1 MKKTGSLR
9 VSSTKYQ
16 VQSIHYGVQLL
27 KKSLLDTSLKGKS
40 KKNEIQSISLSTQ
53 YLILF
58 TLLITTFSFAQVAL
72 TAKTSK
78 KTLGV
83 NQRFRLEYNINNQ
96 EADNFKLPNFKNF
109 KVVQGPSQSVSNSYS
124 YVNGKAQSTFSKTYT
139 YIVEPLKKGT
149 FTLPSASIDYQGKK
163 IKSNA
168 ITLKVV
174 DPVDLPKNPND
185 PNYIASQNIK
195 MIVTISDENPY
206 VGEPIYAEY
215 RLYVNDLSINSFNV
229 DTPPNYEGFWS
240 QVLDNKNPQFKD
252 GKYKGEM
259 WKYAVLHK
267 VVLIPQSNGELTVN
281 PMSADLVVGV
291 PTGRGDFFGNMITR
305 NVSQRLVS
313 DKKVIKVKS
322 LPLEG
327 KPLDFTGAVGNF
339 HYEVNTSRSVFKANE
354 SAQIKVKVAG
364 KGNLKLFE
372 LPNIVTPKELEV
384 YDPERKE
391 QVNVT
396 TTGLSGNIVNAYTVV
411 PQFKGKFKV
420 PSTSF
425 SYFDPKDEKYHT
437 ITSKEILLDVTQ
449 GKELVT
455 SSGAD
460 YSNGAL
466 KQTVKATGN
475 DFRYIHTSTKL
486 ELINKRDFYKT
497 KLFYILLLLPLV
509 ILPLGVFASKKQRE
523 LSRDI
528 RRNKLRKADKLTK
541 KYLASAKKELGNK
554 TTFYSSLEKALH
566 NYLKAK
572 LQVETTDISKDKI
585 ADMLTKKGVAAE
597 AVTQFIEVFSA
608 CEFARYAA
616 SSDAKMNE
624 DFDKAK
630 QAITVL
636 DKNL

>member
-1 MKKTGSLR
+1 MQKGTIMKRTGNL
-9 VSSTKYQ
+9 VS
-16 VQSIHYGVQLL
+16 SIHYGVQPL
-27 KKSLLDTSLKGKS
+27 KKSLLNTYLKGKR
-40 KKNEIQSISLSTQ
+40 KKNGIQSISLNTQ

-58 TLLITTFSFAQVAL
+58 TLLITTFSFAQVEL

-78 KTLGV
+78 KTLGE

-96 EADNFKLPNFKNF
+96 EADDFKLPSFKNF

-124 YVNGKAQSTFSKTYT
+124 YVNGKAQRTFSKTYT
-139 YIVEPLKKGT
+139 YIVEPLRKGT
-149 FTLPSASIDYQGKK
+149 FTLPPATIEYQGKK
-163 IKSNA
+163 IESNA

-174 DPVDLPKNPND
+174 DAIDLPKNPND

-195 MIVTISDENPY
+195 MVVTISDQNPY

-215 RLYVNDLSINSFNV
+215 RLYVNELSINSFNV

-240 QVLDNKNPQFKD
+240 QVLDNENPQFKE
-252 GKYKGEM
+252 GRYKGEL

-327 KPLDFTGAVGNF
+327 KPLGFTGAVGNYSF
-339 HYEVNTSRSVFKANE
+339 EVNTSRSVFKANE
-354 SAQIKVKVAG
+354 SAQVKVKVGG

-384 YDPERKE
+384 YDSERKE
-391 QVNVT
+391 QVAVT
-396 TTGLSGNIVNAYTVV
+396 TSGLTGSIENAYTVV

-420 PSTSF
+420 PTTSF
-425 SYFDPKDEKYHT
+425 SYFNPKDEKYHT
-437 ITSKEILLDVTQ
+437 IVSDEIVLDVTE
-449 GKELVT
+449 GKELIT
-455 SSGAD
+455 SGGAD

-475 DFRYIHTSTKL
+475 DFRYIHTAT
-486 ELINKRDFYKT
+486 ELQLIEKTDFYKT
-497 KLFYILLLLPLV
+497 KLFYVLLLMPLV

-523 LSRDI
+523 LSRDVS
-528 RRNKLRKADKLTK
+528 RNKLRKADKLTK

-572 LQVETTDISKDKI
+572 LQVETTDISKDSI
-585 ADMLTKKGVAAE
+585 ADMLTKKGVSTDAISK
-597 AVTQFIEVFSA
+597 FIEVFSA

-616 SSDAKMNE
+616 SSDEKMKE

-630 QAITVL
+630 EAITVL

>member
-1 MKKTGSLR
+1 MQKRTIMKRIGSLR

-16 VQSIHYGVQLL
+16 VQSMGL
-27 KKSLLDTSLKGKS
+27 KELIVKRVDHKLQGL
-40 KKNEIQSISLSTQ
+40 ISNFLNPF
-53 YLILF
+53 YFLLF
-58 TLLITTFSFAQVAL
+58 TFFVTTLSFGQVEL
-72 TAKTSK
+72 TARTSK
-78 KTLGV
+78 KTLGE

-124 YVNGKAQSTFSKTYT
+124 YVNGKAQSTFSKTYS
-139 YIVEPLKKGT
+139 YILEPIGKGT
-149 FTLPSASIDYQGKK
+149 FTLPPATIEYQGKK
-163 IKSNA
+163 ISSNT
-168 ITLKVV
+168 ITLVVV
-174 DPVDLPKNPND
+174 DAVDLPKNPND

-195 MIVTISDENPY
+195 MVVTISDENPY

-215 RLYVNDLSINSFNV
+215 RLYVNQLSINRFDV

-240 QVLDNKNPQFKD
+240 QVLDNENPQFKD

-267 VVLIPQSNGELTVN
+267 VVLIPQRNGELTVN
-281 PMSADLVVGV
+281 PMSANLTVGV

-305 NVSQRLVS
+305 NVNQRLVS

-327 KPLDFTGAVGNF
+327 KPLDFTGAVGDYS
-339 HYEVNTSRSVFKANE
+339 YEVNTSRSVFKANE

-372 LPNIVTPKELEV
+372 LPNIITPKELEV

-391 QVNVT
+391 QVRVT
-396 TTGLSGNIVNAYTVV
+396 STGLTGSLENAYTVV
-411 PQFKGKFKV
+411 PQYKGKFKV

-425 SYFDPKDEKYHT
+425 SYFNPIDKKYHT
-437 ITSKEILLDVTQ
+437 IASDEIILDVTE
-449 GKELVT
+449 GKELAAST
-455 SSGAD
+455 GAD

-475 DFRYIHTSTKL
+475 DFRYIHTST
-486 ELINKRDFYKT
+486 ELALIEKTDFYKT

-554 TTFYSSLEKALH
+554 ATFYSSLEKALH

-572 LQVETTDISKDKI
+572 LHVETTDISKDSI
-585 ADMLTKKGVAAE
+585 AEMLTNKGVSNDAI
-597 AVTQFIEVFSA
+597 TQFIEVFSA

-616 SSDAKMNE
+616 SSDEKMKE

-630 QAITVL
+630 QAITEL

>member
-1 MKKTGSLR
+1 MKRIGSLR
-9 VSSTKYQ
+9 ISSTKYQ
-16 VQSIHYGVQLL
+16 VQSMGL
-27 KKSLLDTSLKGKS
+27 KELIVK
-40 KKNEIQSISLSTQ
+40 STQ
-53 YLILF
+53 HQLQGLTSNCLNPFYFLLF
-58 TLLITTFSFAQVAL
+58 TFFVTTFGFSQVELIAR
-72 TAKTSK
+72 TSK
-78 KTLGV
+78 KTLGE

-124 YVNGKAQSTFSKTYT
+124 IVNGKAQSTFSKTYS
-139 YIVEPLKKGT
+139 YILEPIGKGT
-149 FTLPSASIDYQGKK
+149 FTLEPASIEYQGKT

-168 ITLKVV
+168 ITIKVV
-174 DPVDLPKNPND
+174 DAVDLPKDPND

-195 MIVTISDENPY
+195 MVVTISDENPY

-215 RLYVNDLSINSFNV
+215 RLYVNQLAINSFDV

-240 QVLDNKNPQFKD
+240 QVLDNKNPQFRD

-267 VVLIPQSNGELTVN
+267 VVLIPQRNGELTVN
-281 PMSADLVVGV
+281 PMSADLIVGV

-305 NVSQRLVS
+305 NVNQRLVS
-313 DKKVIKVKS
+313 DKKIIKVKS

-327 KPLDFTGAVGNF
+327 KPLNFTGAVGQYS
-339 HYEVNTSRSVFKANE
+339 YEVNTSRSVFKANE
-354 SAQIKVKVAG
+354 SAQIKVKVSG

-391 QVNVT
+391 KVTVT
-396 TTGLSGNIVNAYTVV
+396 TSGLTGNIENAYTVV
-411 PQFKGKFKV
+411 PQYKGKFKV
-420 PSTSF
+420 PATSF
-425 SYFDPKDEKYHT
+425 SYFNPKEEKYYT
-437 ITSKEILLDVTQ
+437 INSDEIILDVTE
-449 GKELVT
+449 GKELIT
-455 SSGAD
+455 STGAD

-475 DFRYIHTSTKL
+475 DFRYVHTSTVL
-486 ELINKRDFYKT
+486 EPIEKSDFYKT

-528 RRNKLRKADKLTK
+528 SRNKLRKADKLTK

-572 LQVETTDISKDKI
+572 LQVETTDISKDRI
-585 ADMLTKKGVAAE
+585 AEILSKRGVSNE
-597 AVTQFIEVFSA
+597 SISQFIEVFSA
-608 CEFARYAA
+608 CEFARYAV
-616 SSDAKMNE
+616 SSDEKMKE

-630 QAITVL
+630 QAITEL

>member
-1 MKKTGSLR
+1 MQKRTIMKRIGSLR

-16 VQSIHYGVQLL
+16 VQSMGLKELIVKSIQYQLQGL
-27 KKSLLDTSLKGKS
+27 TSNNL
-40 KKNEIQSISLSTQ
+40 NPFYFL
-53 YLILF
+53 LF
-58 TLLITTFSFAQVAL
+58 TFFVTTFGFSQVEL
-72 TAKTSK
+72 TARTSK
-78 KTLGV
+78 KTLGE

-124 YVNGKAQSTFSKTYT
+124 IVNGKATSTFSKTYT
-139 YIVEPLKKGT
+139 YILEPIGKGT
-149 FTLPSASIDYQGKK
+149 FTLEPASIDYQGKT

-168 ITLKVV
+168 ITVKVV
-174 DPVDLPKNPND
+174 DAVDLPKDPND

-195 MIVTISDENPY
+195 MVVTISDENPY

-215 RLYVNDLSINSFNV
+215 RLYVNQLAINSFDV

-267 VVLIPQSNGELTVN
+267 VVLIPQRNGELTVN
-281 PMSADLVVGV
+281 PMSADLIVGV

-305 NVSQRLVS
+305 NVNQRLVS
-313 DKKVIKVKS
+313 DKKIIKVKS

-327 KPLDFTGAVGNF
+327 KPLDFTGAVGNYA
-339 HYEVNTSRSVFKANE
+339 YEVNTSRSVFKANE
-354 SAQIKVKVAG
+354 SAQIKVKVSG

-391 QVNVT
+391 QVTVT
-396 TTGLSGNIVNAYTVV
+396 TSGLTGNIENAYTVV
-411 PQFKGKFKV
+411 PQYKGKFKV

-425 SYFDPKDEKYHT
+425 SYFNPSEEKYYT
-437 ITSKEILLDVTQ
+437 IKSDEIVLDVTE
-449 GKELVT
+449 GKELAT
-455 SSGAD
+455 STGAD
-460 YSNGAL
+460 YSNAAL
-466 KQTVKATGN
+466 KQNVRTTGN
-475 DFRYIHTSTKL
+475 DFRYIHTST
-486 ELINKRDFYKT
+486 ELALIEKTDFYQT
-497 KLFYILLLLPLV
+497 KLFYILLLMPLV

-528 RRNKLRKADKLTK
+528 SRNKLKKADKLTR

-572 LQVETTDISKDKI
+572 LQVETTDISKDSI
-585 ADMLTKKGVAAE
+585 AEMLTKKGVSAQAIS
-597 AVTQFIEVFSA
+597 QFIEVFSA
-608 CEFARYAA
+608 CEFARYAP
-616 SSDAKMNE
+616 SSDEKMKE

-630 QAITVL
+630 KAITDL

>member
-1 MKKTGSLR
+1 MQKRTIMKKTGN
-9 VSSTKYQ
+9 TF
-16 VQSIHYGVQLL
+16 LL
-27 KKSLLDTSLKGKS
+27 NSVCLFLLFISTSL
-40 KKNEIQSISLSTQ
+40 
-53 YLILF
+53 
-58 TLLITTFSFAQVAL
+58 FAQVEL
-72 TAKTSK
+72 TARTSK
-78 KTLGV
+78 KTLGE

-124 YVNGKAQSTFSKTYT
+124 IINGKAQSTFSKTYS
-139 YIVEPLKKGT
+139 YILEPIGKGT
-149 FTLPSASIDYQGKK
+149 FTLEPASIEYQGKK
-163 IKSNA
+163 IESNT
-168 ITLKVV
+168 ITVHVV
-174 DPVDLPKNPND
+174 DAVDLPKDPND

-195 MIVTISDENPY
+195 MVVTISDENPY

-215 RLYVNDLSINSFNV
+215 RLYVNQLAINSFDV

-267 VVLIPQSNGELTVN
+267 VVLIPQRNGELTVN

-313 DKKVIKVKS
+313 DKKSIKVKS

-327 KPLDFTGAVGNF
+327 KPLDFTGAVGDYN
-339 HYEVNTSRSVFKANE
+339 YEVNTSRSVFKANE
-354 SAQIKVKVAG
+354 SAQIKVKVSG

-391 QVNVT
+391 QVTVT
-396 TTGLSGNIVNAYTVV
+396 TTGLTGSIENAYTVV
-411 PQFKGKFKV
+411 PQYKGKFKV
-420 PSTSF
+420 PATSF
-425 SYFDPKDEKYHT
+425 SYFNPTDKKYHT
-437 ITSKEILLDVTQ
+437 ITSDEILLDVIE
-449 GKELVT
+449 GKDLAT
-455 SSGAD
+455 SLGAD

-466 KQTVKATGN
+466 KQTVKTTGN
-475 DFRYIHTSTKL
+475 DFRYVHTSTTLQSIEKS
-486 ELINKRDFYKT
+486 EFYKT
-497 KLFYILLLLPLV
+497 KWFYILLLLPLV

-528 RRNKLRKADKLTK
+528 SRNKLRKADKLTK

-572 LQVETTDISKDKI
+572 LQVETTDISKDSI
-585 ADMLTKKGVAAE
+585 AEMLTKKGVSNE
-597 AVTQFIEVFSA
+597 AITQFIEVFSA

-616 SSDAKMNE
+616 SSDEKMKE

-630 QAITVL
+630 QAITEL